1 MLYSN
6 LNKNINFEDSYNIF
20 CNIADGKLQ
29 DDEIKEILLKI
40 NQIGISENLI
50 LAAIKSF
57 SQRSRKINISG
68 DIFDVCG
75 TGGDGLNTL
84 NISTAVSFV
93 AACANIKIAK
103 HGNKAVSSK
112 SGSADI
118 FSKANITMLDDPI
131 KITDY
136 LNKFNLAF
144 IFAPFFHPSF
154 KNVAKAR
161 AELKIKTI
169 FNYLGPLLNPANPN
183 YQLIGCSDY
192 KISEIMA
199 KSCQKLNKKRVIIAH
214 SFDGLDEI
222 SVSDKSYIFD
232 VKDGEVNKNI
242 ISPLDFDIKISKIE
256 DIKGGYV
263 DYNYNRMIE
272 LFSGIKDS
280 YYDIVVINT
289 AHILLLNGKFGNIF
303 KSISKAKEILD
314 QKLPLKLLYNIK
326 NGSQN

>member
-20 CNIADGKLQ
+20 CNIADGKLK
-29 DDEIKEILLKI
+29 DDEIKEILLQI
-40 NQIGISENLI
+40 NQIDISENLI

-57 SQRSRKINISG
+57 SQRSKKINISG
-68 DIFDVCG
+68 DVFDVCG

-118 FSKANITMLDDPI
+118 FTKANINMLDDPI
-131 KITDY
+131 KIVDH

-161 AELKIKTI
+161 AELKVKTI

-192 KISEIMA
+192 KISDIMA
-199 KSCQKLNKKRVIIAH
+199 KSCQKLNKKRVVIVH

-222 SVSDKSYIFD
+222 SVSDRSYIFD
-232 VKDGEVNKNI
+232 IKDGEVSKNV

-256 DIKGGYV
+256 DIKGGDV
-263 DYNYNRMIE
+263 DYNYNRMVE

-289 AHILLLNGKFGNIF
+289 AYILLLNGKFGNIF
-303 KSISKAKEILD
+303 DSISKAKEILD
-314 QKLPLKLLYNIK
+314 KKLPLKLLDNIK
-326 NGSQN
+326 NGS